1 MTTTDNKTKAKR
13 QMSEEQLEKL
23 KYAREKA
30 LEKRRELAEIRKM
43 ERDLQLKEKEAKV
56 ETIKAKHSK
65 MNSKA
70 VTKPEPESEPE
81 SVEPASEPES
91 DSSEFL
97 EPVFQKKIKKKK
109 KKKNL

>member
-30 LEKRRELAEIRKM
+30 LEKRRELAEILKM

-70 VTKPEPESEPE
+70 VTN
-81 SVEPASEPES
+81 
-91 DSSEFL
+91 
-97 EPVFQKKIKKKK
+97 Q
-109 KKKNL
+109 NLNLNLNQLNLNLNRTVPKF